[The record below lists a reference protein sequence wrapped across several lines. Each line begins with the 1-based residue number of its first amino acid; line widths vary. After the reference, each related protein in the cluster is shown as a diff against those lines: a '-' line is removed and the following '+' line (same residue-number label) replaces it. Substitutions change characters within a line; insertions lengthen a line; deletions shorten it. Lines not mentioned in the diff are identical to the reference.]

1 MGKIVSETAA
11 HSRYLTVFDRVV
23 EFDRRASYTSSDA
36 DPPSAVSTRVSYD
49 VVGHPRNDFKF
60 AVVFPF
66 HSADATVTI
75 VSEYCQGTNGRCVS
89 LPTGGFDPTRH
100 ATLRDAAVAELAEEA
115 RLDGE
120 RVVECLVKG
129 DDIGE
134 ANVESGGHPG
144 FLESKWCANRFKP
157 FLAVDAT
164 ALSAADAATAHTRDA
179 EEFSMTTER
188 VSVER
193 LRELMRGGDMMVP
206 SIVTANLALEKLAKD
221 GLL

>member
-66 HSADATVTI
+66 HTSDATVTI

-100 ATLRDAAVAELAEEA
+100 ATLRDAAVAEQVRERYHDEDCLMLWFDFFNHDSA
-115 RLDGE
+115 
-120 RVVECLVKG
+120 RVVQNMRAFMDKVVPLVE
-129 DDIGE
+129 GE
-134 ANVESGGHPG
+134 GSH
-144 FLESKWCANRFKP
+144 R
-157 FLAVDAT
+157 
-164 ALSAADAATAHTRDA
+164 
-179 EEFSMTTER
+179 
-188 VSVER
+188 
-193 LRELMRGGDMMVP
+193 
-206 SIVTANLALEKLAKD
+206 
-221 GLL
+221 